1 MGGANSAK
9 STKSSLLATI
19 SCTSCRSGPRV
30 PLNRMEQ
37 KKRRNSSDMEEELK
51 QQVISQDEAVIA
63 ISKALRRSRADL
75 KDPRRPIGS
84 FVFLGPTGVGKTF
97 LARSLAEFIFGDADA
112 LIQID
117 MSEYMEKFTASRL
130 IGSPP
135 GYVGYEEG
143 GQLSEAVRRRP
154 YSVVL
159 FDEIEKA
166 HPDVM
171 HLLLQILEEGKITDS
186 LGQKIDFRNTIIIM
200 TSNVGAELIKRQTAL
215 GFGAASGHG
224 SYEAM
229 RDKILDES
237 RRVFKPEFLN
247 RLDDMIVFHQ
257 LERNDLVKIVDLE
270 SGKSHRSGS
279 ARRISRSSPGCDR
292 SRVSDR

>member
-1 MGGANSAK
+1 M
-9 STKSSLLATI
+9 
-19 SCTSCRSGPRV
+19 
-30 PLNRMEQ
+30 
-37 KKRRNSSDMEEELK
+37 
-51 QQVISQDEAVIA
+51 
-63 ISKALRRSRADL
+63 
-75 KDPRRPIGS
+75 
-84 FVFLGPTGVGKTF
+84 GPTGVGKTF
-97 LARSLAEFIFGDADA
+97 LARSLAELMFGDADA

-117 MSEYMEKFTASRL
+117 MSEYMERFTGSRL

-171 HLLLQILEEGKITDS
+171 HLLLQILEEGKITDI
-186 LGQKIDFRNTIIIM
+186 LGRKIDFRNTVVIM
-200 TSNVGAELIKRQTAL
+200 TSNVGAELIKRQTAM
-215 GFGAASGHG
+215 GFGAIAEHG

-237 RRVFKPEFLN
+237 KRVFKPEFLN
-247 RLDDMIVFHQ
+247 RVDDMIVFHQ
-257 LERNDLVKIVDLE
+257 LERSDLVKIVDLE
-270 SGKSHRSGS
+270 VAKVIERVRGKDIKVQLDRGAVEFLINKGYDPIYG
-279 ARRISRSSPGCDR
+279 ARPMRRAVEKFLEDPLAEEFLRGNIKQGDTLE
-292 SRVSDR
+292 VHAAGEQLALQVHVAGAT